1 MYNFNRVFSIFVNHQ
16 LSTCHILH
24 RSPAVFVF
32 RYTQRQGLMKVLTS
46 EAKDLS
52 IDQAGQLNGETSA
65 KLVEDSVST
74 I

>member
-1 MYNFNRVFSIFVNHQ
+1 MFSIFVNHQ

-24 RSPAVFVF
+24 RSPALFVF
-32 RYTQRQGLMKVLTS
+32 RYTQRQGLMKVLTN

-52 IDQAGQLNGETSA
+52 IDKAGQLNGETSA
-65 KLVEDSVST
+65 KLAEHLASVST